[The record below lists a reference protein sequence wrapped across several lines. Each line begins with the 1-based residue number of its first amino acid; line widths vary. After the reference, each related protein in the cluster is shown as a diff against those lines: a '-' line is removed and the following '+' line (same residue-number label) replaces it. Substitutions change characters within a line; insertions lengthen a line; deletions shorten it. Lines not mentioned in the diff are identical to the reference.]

1 MSLLLLLLYFEIFG
15 IVVQIKI
22 IFESFIHF
30 DVHVHVVVL
39 LYISVF
45 EIC

>member
-30 DVHVHVVVL
+30 DVHFHVVVL
-39 LYISVF
+39 LYFSVF